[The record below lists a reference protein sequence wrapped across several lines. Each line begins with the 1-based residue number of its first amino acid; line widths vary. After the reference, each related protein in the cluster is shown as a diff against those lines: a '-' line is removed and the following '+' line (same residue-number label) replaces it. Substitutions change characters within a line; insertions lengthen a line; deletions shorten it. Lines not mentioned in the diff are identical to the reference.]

1 MFRAPPDFE
10 TMSRVKSRPA
20 ESPDPSPIISVL
32 RSDGTLDPDHDPGL
46 SDADVV
52 ALYRSLVETRTLDE
66 RFVQLQRQG
75 RIGFHVG
82 SLGEEAAIL
91 GSAWAMRKQ
100 DWLFPCYREFGAAL
114 LRGLPFQKLVDNMF
128 GNVND
133 TVKGRQMPCHYTC
146 RAVGWASISSP
157 VGTQITHAVGLAWAA
172 KIKKE
177 DAASLVYF
185 GDGATSSSDFHSGL
199 NFAGVF
205 KLPVVFLCRNNG
217 WAISVPVERQ
227 TATRTFAEKAV
238 AYGIEGVRVDG
249 NDVFAVVSA
258 TKRAIERGMRG
269 EGATLIEAITYRMGG
284 HSTSDDPNRYRESE
298 ALEAWAARDPI
309 GRLRTW
315 LDQHGLWTDEQ
326 ELALGTEIDQRFRD
340 AVAVAERTPAPPLE
354 SMFDD
359 VYQNVP
365 WHLSEQR
372 AEVLRGPRAPGAH

>member
-1 MFRAPPDFE
+1 
-10 TMSRVKSRPA
+10 
-20 ESPDPSPIISVL
+20 VL
-32 RSDGTLDPDHDPGL
+32 RNDGTLDPEHDPGL
-46 SDADVV
+46 SNSDVV
-52 ALYRSLVETRTLDE
+52 AIYRSLVETRVLDE
-66 RFVQLQRQG
+66 RFVALQRQG

-100 DWLFPCYREFGAAL
+100 DFLFPCYREFGAAL

-128 GNVND
+128 GNTND

-157 VGTQITHAVGLAWAA
+157 VGTQITHAVGLAWGA
-172 KIKKE
+172 KIRRE
-177 DAASLVYF
+177 DVSALVYF
-185 GDGATSSSDFHSGL
+185 GDGATSSSDFHSAL

-238 AYGIEGVRVDG
+238 AYGIPGVRVDG
-249 NDVFAVVSA
+249 NDVFAVIAA
-258 TKRAIERGMRG
+258 TRRAIERGSRG
-269 EGATLIEAITYRMGG
+269 EGPTLIEAITYRMGG

-309 GRLRTW
+309 ERLRAW
-315 LDQHGLWTDEQ
+315 LGEQKLWSDEDEARLQ
-326 ELALGTEIDQRFRD
+326 GDIDQRFRE
-340 AVAVAERTPAPPLE
+340 AVALAEKTPLPSLE

-359 VYQNVP
+359 VYATVP
-365 WHLSEQR
+365 WHLAEQR
-372 AEVLRGPRAPGAH
+372 TEVVRGPRAPGAH

>member
-1 MFRAPPDFE
+1 
-10 TMSRVKSRPA
+10 
-20 ESPDPSPIISVL
+20 VL
-32 RSDGTLDPDHDPGL
+32 RSDGTLDPEHDPGL
-46 SDADVV
+46 SNADVIS
-52 ALYRSLVETRTLDE
+52 LYRSLVETRTLDE

-172 KIKKE
+172 KIRRE
-177 DAASLVYF
+177 DVASLVYF

-258 TKRAIERGMRG
+258 TKRAIERGVRG
-269 EGATLIEAITYRMGG
+269 EGPTLIEAITYRMGG

-309 GRLRTW
+309 ERLRAW
-315 LDQHGLWTDEQ
+315 LTDQSLWSDE
-326 ELALGTEIDQRFRD
+326 EERTLGVEIGERFRD
-340 AVAVAERTPAPPLE
+340 AVAVAERTPPPPLE

-359 VYQNVP
+359 VYQTVP
-365 WHLSEQR
+365 WHLAEQR
-372 AEVLRGPRAPGAH
+372 AELLRGPRAPGSH

>member
-177 DAASLVYF
+177 DVASLVYF

-258 TKRAIERGMRG
+258 TKRAIERGVRG

-315 LDQHGLWTDEQ
+315 LGQHGLWTDEQ

-359 VYQNVP
+359 VYQTVP

-372 AEVLRGPRAPGAH
+372 AEVVRGPRAPGAH